1 MPKRKNEQTL
11 ADKAYKKARDDEL
24 KRFLEGCLKNYKEGN
39 LTSDEVTNAYYEKL
53 ISFKIAMDAISTKF
67 TELKKIHSEIKHP
80 EKNNENRLAR
90 KHKREDDHHANPAV
104 IDTTL
109 LLEKVIEGL
118 KYALEKKLYPQV
130 QFCLSFLVCTRPHD
144 FNGKKVRVNG
154 SQSSNDT
161 HVFLHDIPYKDDTIV
176 ATLANLLPSKQHQDA
191 PLLPPRLVPFICDP
205 KHYNLVME
213 GFNFLQEK
221 ENIERVCYGGEKN
234 YLAGCAC
241 GPENVKSVEWN
252 RKIDKL
258 MIENLGLKNCVKNP
272 KKCEW
277 FKFTKTNGRHFT
289 ACAMAQGILNL
300 DDDIMP
306 NAAFRNA
313 LGHEI
318 RSPADHSYDN
328 IKCTNIPKY
337 KNILVKKIDP
347 NTPLVVNG
355 KQITSGHYVCKVYT

>member
-11 ADKAYKKARDDEL
+11 ADKAYKKARDDEIG
-24 KRFLEGCLKNYKEGN
+24 RFLEGGLKNYKEGKM
-39 LTSDEVTNAYYEKL
+39 TSDDVTNAYYEKL
-53 ISFKIAMDAISTKF
+53 ISFKIGIDAIAQKF
-67 TELKKIHSEIKHP
+67 SELKKIHPEIKHP

-161 HVFLHDIPYKDDTIV
+161 HVFLHDISYKDDTIL

-205 KHYNLVME
+205 QHYNLVME

-221 ENIERVCYGGEKN
+221 ENIERVCYGGKN
-234 YLAGCAC
+234 DYLAGRAC

-252 RKIDKL
+252 RDIDKL
-258 MIENLGLKNCVKNP
+258 MIDNLGLKNCVKNP
-272 KKCEW
+272 KKCTW
-277 FKFTKTNGRHFT
+277 FKFTKKNGRHFT
-289 ACAMAQGILNL
+289 ACAMGQGILNL

-347 NTPLVVNG
+347 KAPLFVNG
-355 KQITSGHYVCKVYT
+355 KEITSGHYVCKVDT

>member
-11 ADKAYKKARDDEL
+11 ADKAFKKARDDEL
-24 KRFLEGCLKNYKEGN
+24 ERFLAGCLKCYKEGN
-39 LTSDEVTNAYYEKL
+39 MTPDEVTTAYYEKL
-53 ISFKIAMDAISTKF
+53 ISFKIGMDAIATKF
-67 TELKKIHSEIKHP
+67 TKLKKKHPEIKHP
-80 EKNNENRLAR
+80 ERNNENRLAR
-90 KHKREDDHHANPAV
+90 KHEREDDHHANPVV

-191 PLLPPRLVPFICDP
+191 LALPPRLVPFICDP
-205 KHYNLVME
+205 QHYNLVME

-221 ENIERVCYGGEKN
+221 ENIERACYGGEKN
-234 YLAGCAC
+234 YLAGRAC

-252 RKIDKL
+252 RDIDKL

-355 KQITSGHYVCKVYT
+355 KQITSGHYVCKVDT

>member
-11 ADKAYKKARDDEL
+11 AEKAFKKARDDEL
-24 KRFLEGCLKNYKEGN
+24 ERFLEGCLKNYKEGKM
-39 LTSDEVTNAYYEKL
+39 TSDDVTNGYYEKL
-53 ISFKIAMDAISTKF
+53 ISFKIGMDAISTKF

-80 EKNNENRLAR
+80 EKNNETRLAR
-90 KHKREDDHHANPAV
+90 KHEREDYHHANPAV

-109 LLEKVIEGL
+109 LLEKAIQGL
-118 KYALEKKLYPQV
+118 EYALEKKLYPQV
-130 QFCLSFLVCTRPHD
+130 QFCLSFLVCTRPQD
-144 FNGKKVRVNG
+144 LNCNKIRVNG
-154 SQSSNDT
+154 SQSSNET
-161 HVFLHDIPYKDDTIV
+161 NKFLHDISYKDDTIL
-176 ATLANLLPSKQHQDA
+176 ATLANLMPSKQYKEA
-191 PLLPPRLVPFICDP
+191 LLPPRLVPFICDP
-205 KHYNLVME
+205 KHYGLVME

-221 ENIERVCYGGEKN
+221 ENIDRACYGGKKK

-258 MIENLGLKNCVKNP
+258 MIENLGLLNCVKNP
-272 KKCEW
+272 EKCEW

-337 KNILVKKIDP
+337 DNILVKKIDP

-355 KQITSGHYVCKVYT
+355 KQIESGHYVCKVDT